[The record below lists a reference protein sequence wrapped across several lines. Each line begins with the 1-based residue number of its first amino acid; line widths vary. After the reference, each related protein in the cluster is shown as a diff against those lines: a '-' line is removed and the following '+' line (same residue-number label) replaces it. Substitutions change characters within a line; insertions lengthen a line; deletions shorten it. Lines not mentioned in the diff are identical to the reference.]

1 MREINLLTDV
11 LIGILFFF
19 LYTGVRAGARNHLI
33 AGVTI
38 GLLFI
43 VAGLSIPG
51 IDGKILI
58 ISGLLVVVITAISK
72 EKTEDE

>member
-1 MREINLLTDV
+1 MI
-11 LIGILFFF
+11 
-19 LYTGVRAGARNHLI
+19 
-33 AGVTI
+33 I

-51 IDGKILI
+51 IDGTILI

>member
-1 MREINLLTDV
+1 MNILTDV
-11 LIGILFFF
+11 LIGILFFL
-19 LYTGVRAGARNHLI
+19 LYIGVRAGARNHLI
-33 AGVTI
+33 AGVII

-51 IDGKILI
+51 IDGTILI